1 MRQRLPFP
9 ILYEDNDLIVIDKP
23 AGMLTTHTRAKETN
37 TAEEWLNDYVRKG
50 QMKSRKHVWLVH
62 RLDRETSGVMM
73 FAKTERV
80 AEAFRANWNELT
92 EKTYVARVEG
102 VLEEE
107 KGVFESWLRED
118 DDGYKV
124 RSVSAPS
131 SVFRQ
136 KSKGLRQPKLART
149 EWRRLSTCDGTTL
162 VEVSLKSGRKNQIR
176 VHFSEA
182 GHPVVGD
189 VKYGGQKASRLYL
202 DSLRLRFRHPHTGE
216 WMAVDHLSPLT
227 PNPSSMNAVFF
238 DLDGTLFDTKADLA
252 ATVNHTR
259 RDLGLVEWSEE
270 NVIAHVGQG
279 AKYLLTNSIPECP
292 YEEVWEIFKSHY
304 AEHCVERV
312 QPYPGVVRTLGELRD
327 RGWLL
332 GVNTNKPNF
341 AVKLILEKFGFTRY
355 FGSAVVAGGDGIPLK
370 PDAQSIR
377 ECASRLRG
385 HRLSS
390 HDWMVGDSW
399 TDMQC
404 ATNAGVKGAFCTFG
418 FGRLK
423 EARFTVKINRFD
435 ELLMHLKAE
444 EQF

>member
-1 MRQRLPFP
+1 
-9 ILYEDNDLIVIDKP
+9 
-23 AGMLTTHTRAKETN
+23 
-37 TAEEWLNDYVRKG
+37 
-50 QMKSRKHVWLVH
+50 
-62 RLDRETSGVMM
+62 
-73 FAKTERV
+73 
-80 AEAFRANWNELT
+80 
-92 EKTYVARVEG
+92 
-102 VLEEE
+102 
-107 KGVFESWLRED
+107 
-118 DDGYKV
+118 
-124 RSVSAPS
+124 
-131 SVFRQ
+131 
-136 KSKGLRQPKLART
+136 
-149 EWRRLSTCDGTTL
+149 
-162 VEVSLKSGRKNQIR
+162 
-176 VHFSEA
+176 
-182 GHPVVGD
+182 
-189 VKYGGQKASRLYL
+189 
-202 DSLRLRFRHPHTGE
+202 
-216 WMAVDHLSPLT
+216 
-227 PNPSSMNAVFF
+227 MNAVFF

-390 HDWMVGDSW
+390 HDWMVGDIW

-404 ATNAGVKGAFCTFG
+404 ATNDGVKGAFCTFG

-423 EARFTVKINRFD
+423 EARFTGKINRFD

-444 EQF
+444 E